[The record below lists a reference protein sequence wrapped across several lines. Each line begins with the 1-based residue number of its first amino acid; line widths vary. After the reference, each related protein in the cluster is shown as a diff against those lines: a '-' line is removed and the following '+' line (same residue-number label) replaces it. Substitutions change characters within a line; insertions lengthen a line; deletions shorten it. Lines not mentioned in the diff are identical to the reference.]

1 MSERERVKWRLY
13 VRERER
19 ERERWFRL
27 GAKMTV
33 VTFKLKLKKAAVNLI
48 KALQKS

>member
-13 VRERER
+13 VRER

>member
-13 VRERER
+13 VR

>member
-1 MSERERVKWRLY
+1 MASLRQRE
-13 VRERER
+13 RERER